1 MPALEVGAT
10 HCRLLTAYA
19 DTDVRP
25 RAPGG
30 SDAPPR
36 ATRRAGRNARRGGW
50 RAAGP
55 GAPPLSRR
63 RQPHERVFPARS
75 STARTACGAAAVA
88 AAQEGPTAAVA
99 LGQLGDH
106 GQQAVDLAG
115 LDSGRSAEPAL
126 DAEAAQRTGD
136 GRVGTAELRRDRVS
150 RPALEFVPLAQ
161 PVLIVQFPIAERHQG
176 DVLARHQAQ
185 PYAGGSA
192 ESEPRHSP
200 PVPHRG
206 HFRVWN
212 ASSMTG
218 RRTPVLRLKA
228 IATIFNYQSVR
239 DVPPPLRPQV
249 KGRACFW
256 VRKGPTWG

>member
-10 HCRLLTAYA
+10 HRRLPTAYA

-30 SDAPPR
+30 RTLRLAQHDQPAVTL
-36 ATRRAGRNARRGGW
+36 AGVDGGRRD
-50 RAAGP
+50 RAAVSTQ
-55 GAPPLSRR
+55 AAARARLSRA
-63 RQPHERVFPARS
+63 QLDGPHRV
-75 STARTACGAAAVA
+75 GIAAVA

-126 DAEAAQRTGD
+126 DAEAAERTGD
-136 GRVGTAELRRDRVS
+136 GRVVTAELRRDRVS

-185 PYAGGSA
+185 PYAGVGVALSQVA
-192 ESEPRHSP
+192 VVTGRQDHWPKGNGRGKPPGPPSRVRGRRSQFGLTTVAPWLGRVFHSP
-200 PVPHRG
+200 H
-206 HFRVWN
+206 
-212 ASSMTG
+212 T
-218 RRTPVLRLKA
+218 
-228 IATIFNYQSVR
+228 
-239 DVPPPLRPQV
+239 
-249 KGRACFW
+249 
-256 VRKGPTWG
+256 